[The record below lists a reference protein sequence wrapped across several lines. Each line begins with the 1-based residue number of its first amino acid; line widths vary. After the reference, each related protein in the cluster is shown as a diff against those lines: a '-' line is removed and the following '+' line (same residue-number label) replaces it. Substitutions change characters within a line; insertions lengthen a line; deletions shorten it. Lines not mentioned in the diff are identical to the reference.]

1 MKKILGLGMVALL
14 VMALVGGGT
23 WAYFSD
29 VETSGENIL
38 SAGTMN
44 LGLSN
49 TAANGSAT
57 SSVNGTWVLSNMAPG
72 DNATAAALHARNSGT
87 INMTSV
93 NITFAHT
100 ITDGTP
106 ATVSGS
112 PWALSTDNMS
122 NMIWIKTATWNG
134 TGSSVNVTNLI
145 NKTLGDLAALASF
158 SLGNLNAGA
167 EAALTI
173 GWSLNATATNG
184 CQGDSANITVTL
196 TGNQ

>member
-1 MKKILGLGMVALL
+1 MKKILGLGVVALL

-23 WAYFSD
+23 WAYFND
-29 VETSGENIL
+29 VETSGDNIL
-38 SAGTMN
+38 SAGTLN
-44 LGLSN
+44 LGLDN
-49 TAANGSAT
+49 TIGSTNNGSAT
-57 SSVNGTWVLSNMAPG
+57 GTWTLSNLAPG
-72 DNATAAALHARNSGT
+72 DNATAAALYAHNSGT

-100 ITDGTP
+100 ITNGTP
-106 ATVSGS
+106 TTVYNYAGTN
-112 PWALSTDNMS
+112 ATDNLS
-122 NMIWIKTATWNG
+122 NMIWANTVTWNG
-134 TGSSVNVTNLI
+134 TGSSVNVTALI
-145 NKTLGDLAALASF
+145 GKTLGELSTLNIDL
-158 SLGNLNAGA
+158 GYLNAGV

>member
-23 WAYFSD
+23 WAYFND

-38 SAGTMN
+38 TAGTLN
-44 LGLSN
+44 LGLAN
-49 TAANGSAT
+49 TIGSTNNGSAT
-57 SSVNGTWVLSNMAPG
+57 GTWVLSNLAPG
-72 DNATAAALHARNSGT
+72 DNATAASLYAHNSGT

-100 ITDGTP
+100 ITNGTP
-106 ATVSGS
+106 TTVYNYAGTN
-112 PWALSTDNMS
+112 ATDNLS
-122 NMIWIKTATWNG
+122 NMIWAKTVTWNG
-134 TGSSVNVTNLI
+134 TGSSVNVTALAG
-145 NKTLGDLAALASF
+145 KTLGELSLLNIDL
-158 SLGNLNAGA
+158 GYLNAGV

>member
-23 WAYFSD
+23 WAYFND
-29 VETSGENIL
+29 VETSGDNIL
-38 SAGTMN
+38 SAGTLN
-44 LGLSN
+44 LGLAN
-49 TAANGSAT
+49 TIGSTNNGSAT
-57 SSVNGTWVLSNMAPG
+57 GTWVLTNLAPG
-72 DNATAAALHARNSGT
+72 DNATATALYAHNSGT

-112 PWALSTDNMS
+112 PWALSTDNFS
-122 NMIWIKTATWNG
+122 NMIWAKTVTWNG
-134 TGSSVNVTNLI
+134 TGSDVAVAALQG
-145 NKTLGDLAALASF
+145 KTLGELAALTGTI
-158 SLGNLNAGA
+158 LGTLNAGQ
-167 EAALTI
+167 EAALKI

-196 TGNQ
+196 IGNQ